1 MGGSE
6 QFAGL
11 VVMVVVVVVM
21 LMQDCNESEMTSGE
35 IRSQRAESASVLH
48 LPNEEGVEVAPYL
61 TQKFKVGREAF

>member
-21 LMQDCNESEMTSGE
+21 LMQDCTESEMTSGE

-48 LPNEEGVEVAPYL
+48 LPNEEGVEIAPCL
-61 TQKFKVGREAF
+61 TQKFKLGREAF